1 MPRRPGLLLLLSAA
15 RRYHGGLHAERHN
28 LAGRLLDGAIARGWG
43 ERIALREGTRTVTYH
58 QLRDQAARMATAL
71 RTLRIARGDRI
82 AILMPDTIEAA
93 VALLG
98 AIYHGAV
105 AVPLSELA
113 TATDIGDLL
122 ADSGASAVVVHTS
135 LRASLDEVAASV
147 PTLREVLA
155 VGGRGPGQRDFVSV
169 VRGAAPAAEAALVD
183 PEATAILLYSAGAH
197 GEREEGAA
205 SRRRGVPH
213 AHATPLRAF
222 ESLCRGPLP
231 LDEQDRVLSV
241 VRLWT
246 AYGIGAGLLFP
257 LAAGAETLLLPEQ
270 PHSHVLFAAVR
281 SFSPTVLFATASL
294 LGQLSR
300 DALKAGLDRPLA
312 ALRFCVSGAEDLP
325 ARVAEK
331 VRQVLGADV
340 TVSYGLTE
348 AFQFVLCGAVV
359 TGRPGACGQP
369 VPGFDVRVVN
379 DAGDEVGADE
389 IGTLEIRGPTVA
401 IGYWNDNRSTLRQ
414 GWFKT
419 RDRFLVDRDGTY
431 YHCGRGDDLF
441 KVGGK
446 WVSPAEVEQALLA
459 HEAVW
464 ECAVIGADDED
475 GLIKP
480 LAFVVPNIGHDP
492 GPELERGL
500 REYVKKELAP
510 YKYPRWIEFLGELP
524 KGPQGKVLRY
534 KLRDRVLSSP
544 RTRRAETSST

>member
-1 MPRRPGLLLLLSAA
+1 M
-15 RRYHGGLHAERHN
+15 HADHHN
-28 LAGRLLDGAIARGWG
+28 LAGRLLDGAIGRGWG
-43 ERIALREGTRTVTYH
+43 ERIALREGARTVTYH
-58 QLRDQAARMATAL
+58 QLRDQAARVATAL
-71 RTLRIARGDRI
+71 RTLRIARGDRV

-113 TATDIGDLL
+113 RANDIGDLL

-135 LRASLDEVAASV
+135 LRASIDEVATSV

-155 VGGRGPGQRDFVSV
+155 VGGRGPGQRDFVSL

-183 PEATAILLYSAGAH
+183 PDATAILMYSAGAH

-213 AHATPLRAF
+213 THATPLRAF

-241 VRLWT
+241 ARMWT

-270 PHSHVLFAAVR
+270 PHSRVLFAAVQ
-281 SFSPTVLFATASL
+281 SFSPTVLFATPSL

-348 AFQFVLCGAVV
+348 AFQFVLCGAAV
-359 TGRPGACGQP
+359 TGRPGACGRP

-379 DAGDEVGADE
+379 DAGEEVGADE

-401 IGYWNDNRSTLRQ
+401 VGYWNDNRATLRQ

-419 RDRFLVDRDGTY
+419 RDRFLVDRDGNY

-524 KGPQGKVLRY
+524 KGPHGKVLRY
-534 KLRDRVLSSP
+534 KLRDKVLSSP
-544 RTRRAETSST
+544 RARRAETASS

>member
-1 MPRRPGLLLLLSAA
+1 MAA
-15 RRYHGGLHAERHN
+15 RRYHGCLQAEHHN
-28 LAGRLLDGAIARGWG
+28 LAGRLLDGALQHGWG
-43 ERIALREGTRTVTYH
+43 ERIALREGARTVTYH
-58 QLRDQAARMATAL
+58 QLRDQAARLATAL
-71 RTLRIARGDRI
+71 RTLRIARGDRV

-113 TATDIGDLL
+113 RANDIGDLL

-147 PTLREVLA
+147 PTLREVMA
-155 VGGRGPGQRDFVSV
+155 VGGRGPGQRDFVSL
-169 VRGAAPAAEAALVD
+169 VRGAAPAAEAAMVD
-183 PEATAILLYSAGAH
+183 PEATAVLMYSAGAH

-213 AHATPLRAF
+213 SHATPLRAF

-241 VRLWT
+241 ARMWT
-246 AYGIGAGLLFP
+246 AYGIGAGLVFP
-257 LAAGAETLLLPEQ
+257 LAAGAETLLVPEQ
-270 PHSHVLFAAVR
+270 PHSRVLFAAMQ
-281 SFSPTVLFATASL
+281 SFLPTVLFATPSL

-325 ARVAEK
+325 VRVAEK

-348 AFQFVLCGAVV
+348 AFQFVLFGAGA
-359 TGRPGACGQP
+359 TGRPGACGRP

-379 DAGDEVGADE
+379 DAGEEVGADE

-419 RDRFLVDRDGTY
+419 RDRFLVDRDGNY

-534 KLRDRVLSSP
+534 KLRDKVLTSP
-544 RTRRAETSST
+544 RARRAETAGS